1 MEIRTTLILALVLV
15 VSGLRAQEVASLNSD
30 DVTVWPASNKHGNDF
45 IETTP
50 DEQLTFTY
58 YSPDEEKLSL
68 PVRASVESTW
78 GKEIAQYYALFES
91 VYMYEEQPV
100 AGDPNV
106 VLRIRKP
113 RIYKSIKGIEN
124 YLRKELKKETCSMS
138 GASQQIKQ
146 ILKIGIAAISEDS
159 EWFEKQ
165 LKKQKSKNEEIALYN
180 KIVLINI

>member
-1 MEIRTTLILALVLV
+1 MQIRTTLILALVLFV
-15 VSGLRAQEVASLNSD
+15 AGLRAQEVASLNSD
-30 DVTVWPASNKHGNDF
+30 DVTVWPLSNKQENDF
-45 IETTP
+45 LVTAP
-50 DEQLTFTY
+50 DEQFTFTF

-78 GKEIAQYYALFES
+78 GTEIAQYYALFES

-100 AGDPNV
+100 EGDPNV

-113 RIYKSIKGIEN
+113 RIYKSIKRIES
-124 YLRKELKKETCSMS
+124 YLKKELKNENCSLTS
-138 GASQQIKQ
+138 ASQQIKQ

-159 EWFEKQ
+159 EWLEKQ
-165 LKKQKSKNEEIALYN
+165 LKKKKSKKEEIAFYN